1 MKAEQTIDF
10 PIRLAWHKISRLYN
24 NQASSYGGSM
34 SLGYILLN
42 IETNGTPSTSLG
54 PKMGMEST
62 SLARTLKS
70 MEEKNLIYRKADELD
85 KRKVLIFL
93 TKEGLK
99 MRDIAKETVIE
110 FNNKVQSKIDSK
122 KLKTFFEV
130 IYDIND
136 IVETEEIFTNN
147 GK

>member
-1 MKAEQTIDF
+1 MRAEQTIDF

-24 NQASSYGGSM
+24 MEASKHGGSM

-42 IETNGTPSTSLG
+42 IDHEGTPSTRLG
-54 PKMGMEST
+54 PRMGMEAT

-70 MEEKNLIYRKADELD
+70 MEEKNLISRQTDQED

-93 TKEGLK
+93 TSEGAR
-99 MRDIAKETVIE
+99 MREIAKKTVIK
-110 FNNKVQSKIDSK
+110 FNDKLQSKIDVK
-122 KLKTFFEV
+122 KLETFFEV

-136 IVETEEIFTNN
+136 ILETEEIFTND